1 MECSNGAQLSYG
13 VMVNQMASD
22 KGQIS
27 LDGLIY
33 NKKIKCIYITVKA
46 RWTIH
51 LTD

>member
-33 NKKIKCIYITVKA
+33 NKKIKCIFKQLRLDGPFI
-46 RWTIH
+46 
-51 LTD
+51 